1 MNRKKNSP
9 GLGRRWRILR
19 NLGITALLGVALWA
33 GRGFPLPTAE
43 LRFEW
48 AQRGA
53 LMADPAPLQGQVG
66 SELVGANGRD
76 IVVYS
81 EGSWKIRTF
90 PRTPG
95 PALVPLS
102 DGVVAVDV
110 PEGTASARLVM
121 TLSLYYEELPGGNMY
136 ERGYRYSGVREGE
149 DWYGEPQLLE
159 RTYEIQ
165 GEQMAA
171 GGVLFPIV
179 RPERGDSTQEFIER
193 TMLDNLSDW
202 DYDRGL
208 DRWKEMVNGHMTAV
222 FCDESGAELG
232 RAELETTDF

>member
-1 MNRKKNSP
+1 MNRKKNGS

-33 GRGFPLPTAE
+33 SRGFPLPTAE

-66 SELVGANGRD
+66 SELVGANERD

-81 EGSWKIRTF
+81 EGSWEIRTF

-110 PEGTASARLVM
+110 PEGTASARLEVTVM
-121 TLSLYYEELPGGNMY
+121 ADGWYVGAEEEGMRPFPDPTGESE
-136 ERGYRYSGVREGE
+136 ERWFGKTYSVEGE
-149 DWYGEPQLLE
+149 LLENGATLFQLLS
-159 RTYEIQ
+159 
-165 GEQMAA
+165 
-171 GGVLFPIV
+171 
-179 RPERGDSTQEFIER
+179 GDSYTER
-193 TMLDNLSDW
+193 NLLHYMGIWEYYTSEQLP
-202 DYDRGL
+202 YGPFAC
-208 DRWKEMVNGHMTAV
+208 HMTAV
-222 FCDESGAELG
+222 FYDENGAELG
-232 RAELETTDF
+232 RAELKTTDF